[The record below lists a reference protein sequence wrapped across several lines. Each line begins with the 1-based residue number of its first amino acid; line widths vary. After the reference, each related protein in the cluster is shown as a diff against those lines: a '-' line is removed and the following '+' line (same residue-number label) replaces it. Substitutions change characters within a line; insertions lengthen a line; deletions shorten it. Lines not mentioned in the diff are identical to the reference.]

1 MLIADSIMILLGPIT
16 AAGDVIDVSVVL
28 RMLALGVLST
38 GLAYIWSFEVI
49 WRVRAMAASSTMYA
63 MPLVGVA
70 LGVLVLHGTVTW
82 NQVAGGT
89 LVILSLLLGRTLAPR
104 ASA

>member
-1 MLIADSIMILLGPIT
+1 MILLGPIT
-16 AAGDVIDVSVVL
+16 AAGYVIDVTVVL

-38 GLAYIWSFEVI
+38 GLAYIWSFEAI
-49 WRVRAMAASSTMYA
+49 CRVRAMAASSTMYA
-63 MPLVGVA
+63 VPLVGVA
-70 LGVLVLHGTVTW
+70 PGVLVLHETVTW

-89 LVILSLLLGRTLAPR
+89 SVILSLLLGRARAPR